1 MRGKDK
7 FGALFADSVS
17 EVLREKFSSG
27 QGVLLVESD
36 MPDAALLLAIKQA
49 ISYGMPFTVVPASL
63 ASEVGNERAHQGR
76 ADSVLDDQ
84 IHGAGHECG
93 QDDLFGSTGIAPSA
107 HDLLQA
113 VDGQGRERLDMLA
126 LLIEMELTGANR
138 EVGAQ
143 IIESLPT
150 GATITDF
157 VHACTADSAQRL
169 GITDEILHSLKPL
182 LASLEDEIDDALHT
196 ERTRVYH

>member
-1 MRGKDK
+1 MRGKGK
-7 FGALFADSVS
+7 YGALFADNISD
-17 EVLREKFSSG
+17 VLREKFSSG
-27 QGVLLVESD
+27 QGVLLIESD

-63 ASEVGNERAHQGR
+63 APEVGNERAHQGK

-93 QDDLFGSTGIAPSA
+93 QEDLFGSTGIAPSA
-107 HDLLQA
+107 HDLLQE
-113 VDGQGRERLDMLA
+113 VDGGQGRERLDMLA

-143 IIESLPT
+143 IIESLPK

-157 VHACTADSAQRL
+157 VHACTTDSAQRL
-169 GITDEILHSLKPL
+169 GTDEILHSLKPL
-182 LASLEDEIDDALHT
+182 LASLEDEIEDALHT